1 MPFSIAWTW
10 KTEFVVTWRQKI
22 YWKKC
27 FFVRRERNSESEIIG
42 LASEGKKPLR
52 LREGQLTRSSGHVCF
67 GSASRVSF
75 SHSTRLHSHDFTNAP
90 DLSLVKKWGLIN
102 SSAHWRI
109 LSFQISF
116 IVHGVC
122 TSHTWMH
129 VFWSTLLC
137 SPLQSEVPS
146 AAGRWGPSFVFWKV
160 SSRDDLTHSAVNNSR
175 SITGLLPLSPPPS
188 TFDWAKLLSDIPS
201 LPLFPKVLLK
211 SEKVVFVTLWFLAAT
226 KVWKTAAAASDGG
239 NCLPSL
245 SLTPPSD
252 VSKILG

>member
-90 DLSLVKKWGLIN
+90 DLSLVKKWSLIN

-109 LSFQISF
+109 LSFQRFF
-116 IVHGVC
+116 IVHDVC
-122 TSHTWMH
+122 NM
-129 VFWSTLLC
+129 FFDQLC
-137 SPLQSEVPS
+137 SAHLSKAKPRQLRVDGVRAS
-146 AAGRWGPSFVFWKV
+146 SFEK
-160 SSRDDLTHSAVNNSR
+160 SHLATISRTRL
-175 SITGLLPLSPPPS
+175 SIIPGLSP
-188 TFDWAKLLSDIPS
+188 ACCHYHHHHRLALLIEPHFCRIFRHCLYSQKS
-201 LPLFPKVLLK
+201 CWNLK
-211 SEKVVFVTLWFLAAT
+211 K
-226 KVWKTAAAASDGG
+226 
-239 NCLPSL
+239 
-245 SLTPPSD
+245 
-252 VSKILG
+252 